1 MSHGVQSHSALGRIV
16 NELEET
22 AIAIILGLMTLIT
35 FINVV
40 LRYGFNLSLI
50 HI

>member
-22 AIAIILGLMTLIT
+22 AIALILGLMTLHQP
-35 FINVV
+35 
-40 LRYGFNLSLI
+40 LSTSSALWY
-50 HI
+50 